1 MKDPHLLAILLL
13 QLALIIVL
21 ARVFGL
27 IASRFKQP
35 QVVGEIVAGIV
46 LGPTLLGWVWPWG
59 MTHLFPSDTSMTVLQ
74 MVAQLGVILFLFLVG
89 LEFDPRVLKKRGKS
103 AAAISI
109 SGIMVPFG
117 IGFVATY
124 PLIHLF
130 DAPHTANPFPTALF
144 MGAAMSVTA
153 FPVLARIV
161 AERNLQKTDEG
172 AMAIAAA
179 AVDDVLA
186 WTMLAGVIA
195 FVPGQNNDAGPVAKL
210 VMAGVYVSF
219 MVLVVKPF
227 LVRVGRIFQRQGGVS
242 PTVAAIVL
250 VTLLLSCFATE
261 MIGIH
266 ALFGAFVAGF
276 VMPKQDRFVIAVTEK
291 LESVAIVLLLPAF
304 FAYAGLKVDLRQM
317 LAWDMI
323 GYTVLLIFLACAGKL
338 GGCMLAAKWTG
349 MGWRSAFTLGVLMN
363 TRGLMEL
370 IILTVGLELGVIN
383 TQVFSMMVI
392 MALVTTG
399 MAAPLL
405 QLLLPAREG
414 KRQVDRIFSI
424 LIPVA
429 RPESG
434 GPLLEIASYLAD
446 PEGKASRITA
456 LHLDRLS
463 TDLTRGIGG
472 NIPPPDAEKSLAPL
486 LAQAKAR
493 NISVEPLSY
502 FSRDIASDIARISRT
517 INADL
522 VLIGHHTP
530 VFGSALLG
538 GIVHRVMTGTDCD
551 VAVFIDRNFTRPG
564 RILVPFLN
572 SVHDR
577 LALELAGRI
586 ARSTGAR
593 ITIIHISSRPGPV
606 DEQRIFKDPSLTEAV
621 HIKIVPRESP
631 TTAIL
636 KEAANHDL
644 MVIGVA
650 EEWGLESSLLGLR
663 AERIAA
669 ECPISLLIVRRF
681 QGSEMT
687 QGSV

>member
-1 MKDPHLLAILLL
+1 MKEPHLLAILLL
-13 QLALIIVL
+13 QLAVIILL
-21 ARVFGL
+21 ARVCGL
-27 IASRFKQP
+27 IAARLKQP

-46 LGPTLLGWVWPWG
+46 LGPTFLGWVWPWG
-59 MTHLFPSDTSMTVLQ
+59 MQNLFPSEMSMKVLQ
-74 MVAQLGVILFLFLVG
+74 VVAQLGVILFLFLIG
-89 LEFDPRVLKKRGKS
+89 LEFDHRVLKRRGRS

-109 SGIMVPFG
+109 SGIMVPFV
-117 IGFVATY
+117 IGFLATY

-130 DAPHTANPFPTALF
+130 DPQHAANPFPTALF

-186 WTMLAGVIA
+186 WTMLAIVIA
-195 FVPGQNNDAGPVAKL
+195 FVPGQNGNTSPVTKL
-210 VMAGVYVSF
+210 LMAGVYVGV
-219 MVLVVKPF
+219 MLLLVRPF
-227 LVRVGRIFQRQGGVS
+227 LVRVGRLFERQGGAGSVV
-242 PTVAAIVL
+242 TMIVL

-276 VMPKQDRFVIAVTEK
+276 VMPKQDRFVSTITEK
-291 LESVAIVLLLPAF
+291 LESVSIILLLPAF
-304 FAYAGLKVDLRQM
+304 FAYAGLKVDLRHM
-317 LAWDMI
+317 FAWDMV
-323 GYTVLLIFLACAGKL
+323 GYTVLLIVLACAGKL
-338 GGCMLAAKWTG
+338 GGCMLSAKLTG
-349 MGWRSAFTLGVLMN
+349 MPWRASFTLGVLMN

-383 TQVFSMMVI
+383 AQVFSMMVI

-414 KRQVDRIFSI
+414 KRQADRIFSV

-429 RPESG
+429 KPESG
-434 GPLLEIASYLAD
+434 GPLLEMAFYLTD
-446 PEGKASRITA
+446 PEGKSSRITA

-472 NIPPPDAEKSLAPL
+472 NISPPDAEKFFTPL
-486 LAQAKAR
+486 LTQAESR
-493 NISVEPLSY
+493 NISVGTLSY

-522 VLIGHHTP
+522 VLIGHHAP

-538 GIVHRVMTGTDCD
+538 GVVHRVMTGTDCD
-551 VAVFIDRNFTRPG
+551 VGVFIDRNFRRPQ

-586 ARSTGAR
+586 AKSTGAR
-593 ITIIHISSRPGPV
+593 ITIIHISSQPAASTELRV
-606 DEQRIFKDPSLTEAV
+606 FKDPSLAEAV
-621 HIKIVPRESP
+621 HIKVVPKESP
-631 TTAIL
+631 ISAIL
-636 KEAANHDL
+636 KEARNHDL

-663 AERIAA
+663 AERIAS
-669 ECPISLLIVRRF
+669 ECPISLLIVRRY
-681 QGSEMT
+681 QGSEPV
-687 QGSV
+687 QSSV